1 MSQTVGCWYCA
12 GRVGATRGVRSD
24 WFPQDLSPR
33 DGLAG
38 GLMGEGCPPDTG
50 HLLDPHFYLVLGLV
64 RKVGAQGATES
75 SWVQGSLSVPFLGP
89 EGARIGKES
98 HGGRGLVPGLPLG
111 PCLSRVSL
119 ALSPA

>member
-1 MSQTVGCWYCA
+1 MAWLGA
-12 GRVGATRGVRSD
+12 GWGRAAPLT
-24 WFPQDLSPR
+24 P
-33 DGLAG
+33 
-38 GLMGEGCPPDTG
+38 G

>member
-1 MSQTVGCWYCA
+1 M
-12 GRVGATRGVRSD
+12 GATRGVRSD
-24 WFPQDLSPR
+24 WFPQDPSPR

-75 SWVQGSLSVPFLGP
+75 FCNSSMRTTETSVDNI
-89 EGARIGKES
+89 A
-98 HGGRGLVPGLPLG
+98 
-111 PCLSRVSL
+111 
-119 ALSPA
+119 